1 MGWDE
6 ARFYE
11 INGRTYPSVTTILS
25 VINKPALGPWY
36 AKMERER
43 FTDAVFKAALDLE
56 ERGAR
61 LSPEGLVKMVL
72 KMVEGAKAGD
82 VEKNRAADIGT
93 AAHALIEWHT
103 RTMLGED
110 PGPEPRVPDAAM
122 LAVESW
128 KDWAKQVD
136 FEPIWVERV
145 VYHSQWGYAGTGD
158 WLARVRGVVTLGD
171 VKTGKAIYPEAWLQN
186 RAYRSAAE
194 SMYHVGDENEWGTA
208 GHVIE
213 QGMILRLPK
222 SLADPTFE
230 AQIVPETSLE
240 DFLACKR
247 LWEWTRRSS
256 GKPTDRKS

>member
-6 ARFYE
+6 SRFYE

-25 VINKPALGPWY
+25 VIAKPALGPWY

-56 ERGAR
+56 ERSAR

-82 VEKNRAADIGT
+82 MEKQKAADMRT

-128 KDWAKQVD
+128 KDWAKQVS
-136 FEPIWVERV
+136 FKPVWVERV
-145 VYHSQWGYAGTGD
+145 VYHRQFGYAGTGD
-158 WLARVRGVVTLGD
+158 WMGYVHGVMSLGD
-171 VKTGKAIYPEAWLQN
+171 LKTGKAIYPEAWLQN
-186 RAYRSAAE
+186 VAYRDAYASMFAADDPAA
-194 SMYHVGDENEWGTA
+194 MDLPAT
-208 GHVIE
+208 
-213 QGMILRLPK
+213 QGIILRLPK

-230 AQIVPETSLE
+230 AQVVPDTSLE

-247 LWEWTRRSS
+247 LWEWQRRSS
-256 GKPTDRKS
+256 GKPVDRKS

>member
-6 ARFYE
+6 ARFYD

-56 ERGAR
+56 ERGSR

-82 VEKNRAADIGT
+82 VEKSRAADIGT

-136 FEPIWVERV
+136 FKPVAVERV
-145 VYHSQWGYAGTGD
+145 VYSEQWGYAGTAD
-158 WLARVRGVVTLGD
+158 WIAWVSGVLTLGD
-171 VKTGKAIYPEAWLQN
+171 IKTGKAIYSEAWLQN
-186 RAYRSAAE
+186 RAYRSCVEELAVSE
-194 SMYHVGDENEWGTA
+194 PPR
-208 GHVIE
+208 

>member
-82 VEKNRAADIGT
+82 VEKSRAADIGT

-103 RTMLGED
+103 RVMLGED
-110 PGPEPRVPDAAM
+110 SGPEPRVPDAAM

-128 KDWAKQVD
+128 KDWAKQVE
-136 FEPIWVERV
+136 FKPVAVERV
-145 VYHSQWGYAGTGD
+145 VYSEKFGYAGTAD
-158 WLARVRGVVTLGD
+158 WIAYVRDMLTLGD
-171 VKTGKAIYPEAWLQN
+171 VKTGKAIYPESWLQN
-186 RAYRSAAE
+186 RAYRTAWENAE
-194 SMYHVGDENEWGTA
+194 LT
-208 GHVIE
+208 IT
-213 QGMILRLPK
+213 QGLILRLPK
-222 SLADPTFE
+222 SLTDPTFE
-230 AQIVPETSLE
+230 VQYVPDDTSLE

-256 GKPTDRKS
+256 GKPVDRKS

>member
-6 ARFYE
+6 ARFYT
-11 INGRTYPSVTTILS
+11 INGVTYPSVTTILC

-56 ERGAR
+56 ERNQR

-72 KMVEGAKAGD
+72 KMVEGSKAGD
-82 VEKNRAADIGT
+82 VEKQRAADIGT

-103 RTMLGED
+103 RVLLGED

-128 KDWAKQVD
+128 KDWCKRVG
-136 FEPIWVERV
+136 FKPVWVERV
-145 VYHSQWGYAGTGD
+145 VYHPREGYAGTAD
-158 WLARVRGVVTLGD
+158 WLAYVEDIPTLGD
-171 VKTGKAIYPEAWLQN
+171 IKTGKAIYQESWLQN
-186 RAYRSAAE
+186 RAYWSAWDAMPG
-194 SMYHVGDENEWGTA
+194 SAMFP
-208 GHVIE
+208 IIR

-230 AQIVPETSLE
+230 AQVVPETSLE

-247 LWEWTRRSS
+247 LWEWQRRAS
-256 GKPTDRKS
+256 GKPVDRKS